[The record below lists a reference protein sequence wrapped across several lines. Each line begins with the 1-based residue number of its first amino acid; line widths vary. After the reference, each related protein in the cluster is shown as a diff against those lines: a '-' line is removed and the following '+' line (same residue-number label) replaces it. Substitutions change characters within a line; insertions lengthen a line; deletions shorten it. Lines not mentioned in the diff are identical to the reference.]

1 MHTDETLSLKYVYW
15 QGIDRDIE
23 EQVKNC
29 SACQDAAK
37 MPARNEPL
45 PWPTPNCAWERIHVD
60 FAGPL
65 EGLMFLI
72 VVDAFSK
79 WPEVIQ
85 MSSTTATGTIKQLT
99 RIFAQQGFP
108 KVLVSDNGTQF
119 TSQEFQSYCQ
129 QHGIQHIRSP
139 PYHPQSNGQAER
151 FVDTF
156 KRTFQ
161 KLRGEGATS
170 DVIQKF
176 LWTYRST
183 PCLSSPGQ
191 KTPAE
196 NCIGRQLRTPI
207 SDLQLQSHLQQE
219 AMKGKAQQTR
229 KVHRREF
236 AEGDTVYLRLYE
248 DPRGQWAPG
257 VVIRRLGT
265 VLYDVRSSN
274 KIVRQHANQLRPRSV
289 DDALNVMLEVFNLPL
304 LPLSK
309 PHMEPGSSNP
319 VVTDSVTRDEEDVLA
334 GPEQTP
340 RQKRKRR
347 PPRR

>member
-1 MHTDETLSLKYVYW
+1 
-15 QGIDRDIE
+15 
-23 EQVKNC
+23 
-29 SACQDAAK
+29 
-37 MPARNEPL
+37 
-45 PWPTPNCAWERIHVD
+45 
-60 FAGPL
+60 
-65 EGLMFLI
+65 MFLI

-79 WPEVIQ
+79 WPEVVQ
-85 MSSTTATGTIKQLT
+85 MSSTTATGTIKELT

-151 FVDTF
+151 FVGTL

-196 NCIGRQLRTPI
+196 NCIGR
-207 SDLQLQSHLQQE
+207 
-219 AMKGKAQQTR
+219 
-229 KVHRREF
+229 
-236 AEGDTVYLRLYE
+236 
-248 DPRGQWAPG
+248 
-257 VVIRRLGT
+257 
-265 VLYDVRSSN
+265 
-274 KIVRQHANQLRPRSV
+274 
-289 DDALNVMLEVFNLPL
+289 
-304 LPLSK
+304 
-309 PHMEPGSSNP
+309 
-319 VVTDSVTRDEEDVLA
+319 
-334 GPEQTP
+334 
-340 RQKRKRR
+340 
-347 PPRR
+347 

>member
-1 MHTDETLSLKYVYW
+1 MVFVVRKFHRYLYRRRFTLLTDRKLLLSIFGSKTGVSAYSANRLQRWEFSLLSYDFRIEYRKTNHFGQADALSRLIASKLPEPEDVIIAKIEKDIQALPSDVICLLPEPYW

-29 SACQDAAK
+29 SACQDAVT
-37 MPARNEPL
+37 MPAWNEPS

-79 WPEVIQ
+79 WPEVVQ
-85 MSSTTATGTIKQLT
+85 MSSTTATGTIKELT
-99 RIFAQQGFP
+99 RFFAQQGFP
-108 KVLVSDNGTQF
+108 KVLVSDNGMQF

-151 FVDTF
+151 FMDTF

-183 PCLSSPGQ
+183 MLVFTRSED
-191 KTPAE
+191 T
-196 NCIGRQLRTPI
+196 GRELHWT
-207 SDLQLQSHLQQE
+207 
-219 AMKGKAQQTR
+219 
-229 KVHRREF
+229 
-236 AEGDTVYLRLYE
+236 TVE
-248 DPRGQWAPG
+248 DSA
-257 VVIRRLGT
+257 
-265 VLYDVRSSN
+265 
-274 KIVRQHANQLRPRSV
+274 K
-289 DDALNVMLEVFNLPL
+289 
-304 LPLSK
+304 
-309 PHMEPGSSNP
+309 
-319 VVTDSVTRDEEDVLA
+319 
-334 GPEQTP
+334 
-340 RQKRKRR
+340 
-347 PPRR
+347 